1 MPETAL
7 AATKEKRL
15 GGRQWFESGRA
26 AGVLHHCFSFVNL
39 LNLCQQNLGVF
50 SLKFGFTFL
59 VQNQMEASGCE
70 GLITYETFVNF
81 QLAYESYRAHCS
93 RMFYVLHRKVQ
104 HKSLKDLMKKMRKT
118 LTSMMMKTLK
128 VISSSKSYFPQIW
141 EEKGKKK
148 LFFFFF
154 CGTDDEDDMLEHY
167 LAEKTDSSS
176 HSSRRGN

>member
-59 VQNQMEASGCE
+59 FQNKMEALGCE
-70 GLITYETFVNF
+70 GLITYGTFVNF
-81 QLAYESYRAHCS
+81 QLAYGSYMTHCCQ
-93 RMFYVLHRKVQ
+93 MFNVLHRKVQ

-118 LTSMMMKTLK
+118 LTSMMMKTSK
-128 VISSSKSYFPQIW
+128 VISSSKSYFPQI
-141 EEKGKKK
+141 
-148 LFFFFF
+148 
-154 CGTDDEDDMLEHY
+154 
-167 LAEKTDSSS
+167 
-176 HSSRRGN
+176 